1 MGVRQAVYRRYN
13 ETAGFFLRDL
23 RGDTDVGKHKQMGPR
38 EYLAV
43 MQQSKFCLAP
53 SGMGFSTRMYQ
64 SIANPNLTLTPAL
77 TPTPTP
83 TPTLPLPLPLP
94 LALARYESIAQG
106 CVPLII
112 QDEPVSNT

>member
-53 SGMGFSTRMYQ
+53 SGMGFSTRMY
-64 SIANPNLTLTPAL
+64 LEH
-77 TPTPTP
+77 
-83 TPTLPLPLPLP
+83 
-94 LALARYESIAQG
+94 R
-106 CVPLII
+106 
-112 QDEPVSNT
+112 